1 MNAITLDDVIRFRLK
16 NFHQS
21 PGDHLQ
27 TSDQAVAFVNHLGFI
42 LFWPDPKMD
51 LPNLWQAVAGKRP
64 VPDNH
69 DDPGHITWNWK
80 DSLLDK
86 KVWYYARTLRH
97 RNTMISLDLIPTFY
111 ALSPNFGSPEDD
123 IHDQYMQGEI
133 PLEAK
138 LIFDTLLDKG
148 PLDTISLRKESHLS
162 SASSTQ
168 PFTRALNILQRDLKV
183 LPTGIAEAGA
193 WRYAFRYDLTHRYFQ
208 YLIESAHNIS
218 DSAARTR
225 LITTCLDS
233 MGAASIREVA
243 SVFSWPL
250 ELTQKHISTHAGST
264 WQVGDLVTTKGAE
277 LAAISTKYHCFLH
290 LILALTAVF

>member
-1 MNAITLDDVIRFRLK
+1 MTSISSTDISNYQLK
-16 NFHQS
+16 TFHQS
-21 PGDHLQ
+21 PGNHLL
-27 TSDQAVAFVNHLGFI
+27 TPDQAVDFVNQRGFI

-86 KVWYYARTLRH
+86 KVWYYARLIRH
-97 RNTMISLDLIPTFY
+97 RNTMISLDLIPYFY
-111 ALSPNFGSPEDD
+111 ALSPNFGSPEED

-138 LIFDTLLDKG
+138 LIFDALLDKG

-193 WRYAFRYDLTHRYFQ
+193 WRYAFRYDLTHRYFPD
-208 YLIESAHNIS
+208 LIENAHTIS
-218 DSAARTR
+218 ETTARTK
-225 LITTCLDS
+225 LITTYLDS
-233 MGAASIREVA
+233 LGAASTREVA
-243 SVFSWPL
+243 SVFSWPV
-250 ELTQKHISTHAGST
+250 ELTQKTISIHAGST
-264 WQVGDLVTTKGAE
+264 WQVGDLVTNKGTE
-277 LAAISTKYHCFLH
+277 SVAISKKFLKN
-290 LILALTAVF
+290 LNT

>member
-1 MNAITLDDVIRFRLK
+1 LTSIYSADVSRYRLK
-16 NFHQS
+16 IFHQS
-21 PGDHLQ
+21 PGEHLQ
-27 TSDQAVAFVNHLGFI
+27 TPDQAIDFVNQRGFI

-51 LPNLWQAVAGKRP
+51 LPNLWQAVAGKRT

-86 KVWYYARTLRH
+86 KVWYYARIIRH
-97 RNTMISLDLIPTFY
+97 RNTMISLDLIPYFY
-111 ALSPNFGSPEDD
+111 ALSPNFGSPEED

-138 LIFDTLLDKG
+138 LIFDALLDKG

-168 PFTRALNILQRDLKV
+168 PFTRALNTLQRDFKV

-193 WRYAFRYDLTHRYFQ
+193 WRYAFRYDLTHRYFPD
-208 YLIESAHNIS
+208 LIENAHNIS
-218 DSAARTR
+218 ETTARTK
-225 LITTCLDS
+225 LVTTLLDS
-233 MGAASIREVA
+233 VGAASTRDIA
-243 SVFSWPL
+243 AVFSWPV
-250 ELTQKHISTHAGST
+250 ELTQKHLSSNSGQT
-264 WQVGDLVTTKGAE
+264 WKAGDL
-277 LAAISTKYHCFLH
+277 STENGTEPVFFSMQFLETS
-290 LILALTAVF
+290 TA